1 VPRAREQEI
10 AMHRAFLGPFWGN
23 VAIIAIAGAI
33 TIGCFVAMFWMIFR
47 PGEKDPHHAKYEILR
62 KDR

>member
-1 VPRAREQEI
+1 
-10 AMHRAFLGPFWGN
+10 MHHAFLGPFWGN

-47 PGEKDPHHAKYEILR
+47 PGEKDPHHATYEILR

>member
-1 VPRAREQEI
+1 
-10 AMHRAFLGPFWGN
+10 MHMFGGPFWGN
-23 VAIIAIAGAI
+23 VIIIAVAGTI

-47 PGEKDPHHAKYEILR
+47 PGEKNPHHAKYNILR

>member
-1 VPRAREQEI
+1 MQHSLI
-10 AMHRAFLGPFWGN
+10 GPFWGN
-23 VAIIAIAGAI
+23 VVIIAIAGAI

-47 PGEKDPHHAKYEILR
+47 PGEKDPRHAKYEILR